1 MLLFIIIE
9 WLLIFLFG
17 ITFGSFL
24 NVCIYRIPKKEDIV
38 KTPSHCM
45 KCGYELKWYDLVP
58 LFSFIVLKGKCRKC
72 GIKLSLQYPII
83 EALNGAMCVFVFLR
97 LRINLTDFFYVS
109 CIKELVPL
117 FDAALVCAFLSVL
130 LVISVIDFRTYE
142 IPLGCN
148 IFIFA
153 LGILSLILHPQDLL
167 NHIIGFFAVSLFLLI
182 VYACTKGRG
191 IGGGDIK
198 LMAAAGL
205 FLGWKLIVLA
215 FILGCVLGSILHI
228 LRMKISK
235 ADHVLAFGPY
245 LSLGLAIA
253 VLFGEQILSWYLG
266 FLM

>member
-1 MLLFIIIE
+1 MNFLQSII
-9 WLLIFLFG
+9 IFLFG

-58 LFSFIVLKGKCRKC
+58 LFSFIALKGKCRKC
-72 GIKLSLQYPII
+72 GTKLSLQYPII
-83 EALNGAMCVFVFLR
+83 EAVNGFIYVLVFAHFHIILEDY
-97 LRINLTDFFYVS
+97 LYMDHIGRI
-109 CIKELVPL
+109 VPL
-117 FDAALVCAFLSVL
+117 LDVMLICAFMSVL

-142 IPLGCN
+142 IPFGCN
-148 IFIFA
+148 VFIFV
-153 LGILSLILHPQDLL
+153 LGILSLVLHPQDWL
-167 NHIIGFFAVSLFLLI
+167 NHVIGLFAISLFLLLLY
-182 VYACTKGRG
+182 VCTKGRG

-198 LMAAAGL
+198 LMAAAGF
-205 FLGWKLIVLA
+205 FLGWKLIILA
-215 FILGCVLGSILHI
+215 FFVGCILGSILHI

-245 LSLGLAIA
+245 LSMGLAIA
-253 VLFGEQILSWYLG
+253 VLYGDRMLNWYLG